1 MPRPSEIQSIIE
13 EVVAEVLD
21 TVLPKLRGEIAR
33 RATEELELLNPA
45 PGSSPTDLLSS
56 AISAVQEG
64 NSQSEILRHLLEG
77 TARFAGR
84 VALFV
89 VKGGAVNGWQGIGF
103 EDNDAIRN
111 VSLES
116 SGGLAGEAVQGRSIA
131 AGTIT
136 DFDSSFAEMVRTPAQ
151 NNCVVLPLVVK
162 DKVAAVIYADGG
174 LSAAG
179 TMDASAMTALTRFA
193 ALWLEVSALR
203 KSGGSAAQSSM
214 AMPIPME
221 DAQPAYSPSTS
232 NSPMSTAPSFASP
245 GSSMA
250 AAASAVAAPAVQP
263 STPAGEES
271 DLNKKAKR
279 FAKLLVEEI
288 KLYNQPKVTEGKQN
302 HDLYDRLREDIEKS
316 RATYD
321 KRYGDSPV
329 AAANYFSQE
338 LIRILADNDVS
349 LMGASFPQ

>member
-45 PGSSPTDLLSS
+45 RGASPTDLLSGAVT
-56 AISAVQEG
+56 AIQEG
-64 NSQSEILRHLLEG
+64 TSQSEILRHLLEG

-89 VKGGAVNGWQGIGF
+89 VKGGTVNGWQGIGF
-103 EDNDAIRN
+103 EDNDAVRN

-116 SGGLAGEAVQGRSIA
+116 STGLAGEAVQGRSIA
-131 AGTIT
+131 AGSIT
-136 DFDSSFAEMVRTPAQ
+136 DFDQNFAEMVSAPSQ

-162 DKVAAVIYADGG
+162 DKVAGVIYADGG
-174 LSAAG
+174 LSAQG
-179 TMDASAMTALTRFA
+179 SMDASAMTALTRFA
-193 ALWLEVSALR
+193 ALWLEVNALR
-203 KSGGSAAQSSM
+203 KTGSSAAGS
-214 AMPIPME
+214 AMPIAMQIE
-221 DAQPAYSPSTS
+221 DGQPAYTDSTPG
-232 NSPMSTAPSFASP
+232 NAMVSTAAGAASSP
-245 GSSMA
+245 MA
-250 AAASAVAAPAVQP
+250 AAAVATPMAQP

-271 DLNKKAKR
+271 DLHKKAKR

-288 KLYNQPKVTEGKQN
+288 KLYNQPKVAEGKQN
-302 HDLYDRLREDIEKS
+302 HDLYDRLRADIEKS

-329 AAANYFSQE
+329 AAADYFTQE
-338 LIRILADNDVS
+338 LIRILADSDVS
-349 LMGASFPQ
+349 LMGTSFPH

>member
-45 PGSSPTDLLSS
+45 RGASPTDLLSGAMT
-56 AISAVQEG
+56 AIQDAT
-64 NSQSEILRHLLEG
+64 SQSEILRHLLEG

-89 VKGGAVNGWQGIGF
+89 VKGGAINGWQGIGF
-103 EDNDAIRN
+103 ADNDAVRN
-111 VSLES
+111 VTLETS
-116 SGGLAGEAVQGRSIA
+116 TGLAGEAVQGRTIA
-131 AGTIT
+131 AGSIT
-136 DFDSSFAEMVRTPAQ
+136 DFDQNFAEMMSAPAQ

-162 DKVAAVIYADGG
+162 DKVAAVIYGDGG
-174 LSAAG
+174 LTAQGS
-179 TMDASAMTALTRFA
+179 MDASAMTALTRFA
-193 ALWLEVSALR
+193 ALWLEVNALR
-203 KSGGSAAQSSM
+203 KSGGSASSSM
-214 AMPIPME
+214 PVTMPI
-221 DAQPAYSPSTS
+221 DDGQPTYTGTTTS
-232 NSPMSTAPSFASP
+232 NTMASAAAGAANSP
-245 GSSMA
+245 MA
-250 AAASAVAAPAVQP
+250 AAAVATPIAQP
-263 STPAGEES
+263 PGAAGEES
-271 DLNKKAKR
+271 DLHKKAKR

-288 KLYNQPKVTEGKQN
+288 KLYNQAKVTEGKQN

-329 AAANYFSQE
+329 AGADYFTQE
-338 LIRILADNDVS
+338 LIRILADSDVS
-349 LMGASFPQ
+349 LMGASFPH

>member
-45 PGSSPTDLLSS
+45 RGASPTDLLSGAVT
-56 AISAVQEG
+56 AIQEG

-89 VKGGAVNGWQGIGF
+89 VKGGTVNGWQGIGF
-103 EDNDAIRN
+103 EDNDAVRN
-111 VSLES
+111 VSLEPS
-116 SGGLAGEAVQGRSIA
+116 TGLAGEAVQGRSIA
-131 AGTIT
+131 AGSIA
-136 DFDSSFAEMVRTPAQ
+136 DFDENFAEMMRAPSQ

-174 LSAAG
+174 LSAQG
-179 TMDASAMTALTRFA
+179 TMDASAMAALTRFA
-193 ALWLEVSALR
+193 ALWLEVNAFR
-203 KSGGSAAQSSM
+203 KTGGSAAASSM
-214 AMPIPME
+214 PMPM
-221 DAQPAYSPSTS
+221 DDSQPAYTEST
-232 NSPMSTAPSFASP
+232 P
-245 GSSMA
+245 GSAMVSAAAGAVSSPMA
-250 AAASAVAAPAVQP
+250 AAAVATPMAQP

-271 DLNKKAKR
+271 DVHKKAKR

-288 KLYNQPKVTEGKQN
+288 KLYNQPKVAEGKQN

-321 KRYGDSPV
+321 KRYGGSPV
-329 AAANYFSQE
+329 AAADYFTQE
-338 LIRILADNDVS
+338 LIRILADSDVS
-349 LMGASFPQ
+349 LMGASFPH

>member
-21 TVLPKLRGEIAR
+21 TVLPRLRGEIAR
-33 RATEELELLNPA
+33 RATEELEMLNPA
-45 PGSSPTDLLSS
+45 PGSSPTDLLSG
-56 AISAVQEG
+56 AMAAVQEG

-89 VKGGAVNGWQGIGF
+89 VKGGAANGWQGIGF
-103 EDNDAIRN
+103 DDNDAIRN

-116 SGGLAGEAVQGRSIA
+116 SGGLAAQAVEGRMIA
-131 AGTIT
+131 AGSIAE
-136 DFDSSFAEMVRTPAQ
+136 FDPGFADLVRTPAQ

-162 DKVAAVIYADGG
+162 DKVAALIYADGG
-174 LSAAG
+174 LNASG
-179 TMDASAMTALTRFA
+179 PMDASGMTALTRFA
-193 ALWLEVSALR
+193 ALWLEICAVR
-203 KSGGSAAQSSM
+203 KSGSAAASA
-214 AMPIPME
+214 AMSAPMQVE
-221 DAQPAYSPSTS
+221 DSEPVYAA
-232 NSPMSTAPSFASP
+232 AAS

-250 AAASAVAAPAVQP
+250 GAASSSVAAPM
-263 STPAGEES
+263 STPAGEEA
-271 DLNKKAKR
+271 DLHKKAKR

-288 KLYNQPKVTEGKQN
+288 KLYNQPKVAEGKQN

-329 AAANYFSQE
+329 ADANYFTQE
-338 LIRILADNDVS
+338 LIRILADSDVS
-349 LMGASFPQ
+349 LMGVSFPQ

>member
-45 PGSSPTDLLSS
+45 RGASPTDLLSGAVT
-56 AISAVQEG
+56 AIQEG
-64 NSQSEILRHLLEG
+64 TSQSEILRHLLEG

-89 VKGGAVNGWQGIGF
+89 VKGGAINGWQGIGF
-103 EDNDAIRN
+103 EDNDAVRN
-111 VSLES
+111 VSLDS
-116 SGGLAGEAVQGRSIA
+116 SSGLAGEAVQGRSIA
-131 AGTIT
+131 AGSIT
-136 DFDSSFAEMVRTPAQ
+136 DFDQDFAEMMSAPSQ

-174 LSAAG
+174 LSAQG
-179 TMDASAMTALTRFA
+179 TMDASAMTTLTRFA

-203 KSGGSAAQSSM
+203 KTGTSAAGSSM
-214 AMPIPME
+214 PMPM
-221 DAQPAYSPSTS
+221 DDGQPAYTGATTSSAMVSAAAGAAGSP
-232 NSPMSTAPSFASP
+232 
-245 GSSMA
+245 MA
-250 AAASAVAAPAVQP
+250 AAAIATPMAQP
-263 STPAGEES
+263 STPDGDES
-271 DLNKKAKR
+271 DQHKKAKR

-288 KLYNQPKVTEGKQN
+288 KLYNQPKVAQGKQN

-329 AAANYFSQE
+329 AAADYFTQE
-338 LIRILADNDVS
+338 LIRILADSDVS
-349 LMGASFPQ
+349 LMGASFPH